1 MLFTIS
7 DTGHQRWTV
16 AETFK
21 IEGDFLGSSRFT
33 MLLAKYRLVFGETTE
48 ETIEM
53 NIKEVMSSE
62 ATTEMILEITGKIA
76 GQGFKDLS

>member
-7 DTGHQRWTV
+7 DTGHQRRTV

-21 IEGDFLGSSRFT
+21 IEGDFLGNSRVT

-76 GQGFKDLS
+76 GQGFRDLS